1 MDDALLARVEKQA
14 WFHKYPRGWPF
25 LLFVLTSIGTL
36 VSVMAI
42 ESAEAQRRQLELDR
56 NVTEI
61 ASGLQRRAA
70 ENIVLLRAAA
80 ALFASNENVTRK
92 DFTDFANGL
101 HANGDLHGSLG
112 IGWARR
118 VDTTD
123 VSRLEAELRSG
134 EQPKYLVFPRPAA
147 TQSMVVPI
155 VYLEPMSNANR
166 QAIGYDM
173 YSEPVRREAIDAA
186 IQRGRPVASGKVLLI
201 QDQGDAGASGFLI
214 YMPVIRSRNGTKVV
228 SGFVYSP
235 FRADEFIASA
245 AELFRSRQVEI
256 ALYDQITAP
265 EHLLA
270 WRQLPGKNSLLMQRR
285 IQIGDRDWILRV
297 GLKRSQLLSPL
308 SRVTLIFGIIIALLA
323 MFLGRLLTK
332 RAVEDRQVLEWL
344 TRQAAIR
351 NSLTRELNHRVKNT
365 LANVLSIVSLT
376 RRRSVDLDDFAES
389 LTARVRALSATHDLL
404 SQSNWSHAPIGEVI
418 RSELAP
424 YMQGNE
430 THVEIDGPTVSLAP
444 NDALSLG
451 LAVHELAT
459 NAAKYGALSTGDGHI
474 TVSWR
479 LLSPSLAEVNW
490 RERGGPPVRQ
500 PEKRGFGRDL
510 IEKIV
515 AGELKSE
522 VDLRFEPDGV
532 ECRLHVPV
540 RTLGEFALRRNERTP
555 GGKET

>member
-25 LLFVLTSIGTL
+25 LLFILTSIGTV
-36 VSVMAI
+36 VSVIAI

-61 ASGLQRRAA
+61 AAGLQRRTA
-70 ENIVLLRAAA
+70 ENMVLLRAAS
-80 ALFASNENVTRK
+80 ALFGSNRNVTK
-92 DFTDFANGL
+92 SDFNEFAQGL

-112 IGWARR
+112 IGWAPRL
-118 VDTTD
+118 DTTA
-123 VSRLEAELRSG
+123 VPQFEAATRSR
-134 EQPKYLVFPRPAA
+134 EQSNFLVFPRPAP
-147 TQSMVVPI
+147 TQAMVVPI
-155 VYLEPMSNANR
+155 AYLEPLTSANR
-166 QAIGYDM
+166 LAIGYDM
-173 YSEPVRREAIDAA
+173 YSEPVRREAMDSA
-186 IQRGRPVASGKVLLI
+186 IRRGQPVASGKVLLI
-201 QDQGDAGASGFLI
+201 QDEDAEGTSGFLI
-214 YMPVIRSRNGTKVV
+214 YMPVFRSENGGRVV
-228 SGFVYSP
+228 AGFVYSP
-235 FRADEFIASA
+235 FRADEFVASA
-245 AELFRSRQVEI
+245 AELFHSRQVEI

-270 WRQLPGKNSLLMQRR
+270 WRQLPGQNSLLMQRR
-285 IQIGDRDWILRV
+285 IQIGDRNWILRV
-297 GLKRSQLLSPL
+297 GLRRDQMLSPL
-308 SRVTLIFGIIIALLA
+308 SRATLVFGTIIALLA
-323 MFLGRLLTK
+323 MFLGRLITK
-332 RAVEDRQVLEWL
+332 RAAEDRQVLEWL

-376 RRRSVDLDDFAES
+376 RRRSADIDDFSES

-404 SQSNWSHAPIGEVI
+404 SQSNWSHAPIGDVI

-424 YMQGNE
+424 YMEGNE
-430 THVEIDGPTVSLAP
+430 SHVEIDGPTVSLAP

-451 LAVHELAT
+451 LAIHELAT
-459 NAAKYGALSTGDGHI
+459 NAAKYGALSSGEGQI
-474 TVSWR
+474 TVTWR
-479 LLSPSLAEVNW
+479 LLSPVLAEVFW
-490 RERGGPPVRQ
+490 RERGGPPVTQ
-500 PEKRGFGRDL
+500 PQKRGFGRDL

-540 RTLGEFALRRNERTP
+540 RTLGEFALRRNNR
-555 GGKET
+555 

>member
-25 LLFVLTSIGTL
+25 LLFILTSIGTV
-36 VSVMAI
+36 VSVIAI

-61 ASGLQRRAA
+61 AAGLQRRTA
-70 ENIVLLRAAA
+70 ENMVLLRAAS
-80 ALFASNENVTRK
+80 ALFGSNRNVTK
-92 DFTDFANGL
+92 TDFNEFAQGL

-112 IGWARR
+112 IGWAPRL
-118 VDTTD
+118 DTTA
-123 VSRLEAELRSG
+123 VPQFEAATRSR
-134 EQPKYLVFPRPAA
+134 EQSNFLVFPRPAP
-147 TQSMVVPI
+147 TQPMVVPI
-155 VYLEPMSNANR
+155 AYLEPLTSANR
-166 QAIGYDM
+166 LAIGYDM
-173 YSEPVRREAIDAA
+173 YSEPVRREAMDSA
-186 IQRGRPVASGKVLLI
+186 IRRGQPVASGKVLLI
-201 QDQGDAGASGFLI
+201 QDEDAEGTSGFLI
-214 YMPVIRSRNGTKVV
+214 YMPVFRQENGSRVV
-228 SGFVYSP
+228 AGFVYSP
-235 FRADEFIASA
+235 FRADEFVASA
-245 AELFRSRQVEI
+245 AELFHSRQVEI

-270 WRQLPGKNSLLMQRR
+270 WRQLPGQNSLLMQRR
-285 IQIGDRDWILRV
+285 IQIGDRNWILRV
-297 GLKRSQLLSPL
+297 GLKRDQMLSPL
-308 SRVTLIFGIIIALLA
+308 SRATLVFGTIIALLA
-323 MFLGRLLTK
+323 MFLGRLITK
-332 RAVEDRQVLEWL
+332 RAAEDRQVLEWL

-376 RRRSVDLDDFAES
+376 RRRSADIDDFSES

-404 SQSNWSHAPIGEVI
+404 SQSNWSHAPIGDVI

-424 YMQGNE
+424 YMEGNE
-430 THVEIDGPTVSLAP
+430 SHVEIDGPTVSLAP

-451 LAVHELAT
+451 LAIHELAT
-459 NAAKYGALSTGDGHI
+459 NAAKYGALSSGEGQI
-474 TVSWR
+474 TVTWR
-479 LLSPSLAEVNW
+479 LLSPVLAEVYW
-490 RERGGPPVRQ
+490 RERGGPPVTQ
-500 PEKRGFGRDL
+500 PQKRGFGRDL

-540 RTLGEFALRRNERTP
+540 RTLGEFALRRNNR
-555 GGKET
+555 

>member
-25 LLFVLTSIGTL
+25 LLFILTSIGTV
-36 VSVMAI
+36 VSVIAI

-61 ASGLQRRAA
+61 AAGLQRRTA
-70 ENIVLLRAAA
+70 ENMVLLRAAS
-80 ALFASNENVTRK
+80 ALFGSNRNVTK
-92 DFTDFANGL
+92 NDFNEFAQGL

-112 IGWARR
+112 IGWAPKL
-118 VDTTD
+118 DTTA
-123 VSRLEAELRSG
+123 VPQFEAATRSR
-134 EQPKYLVFPRPAA
+134 EQSNFLVFPRPAP
-147 TQSMVVPI
+147 TQAMVVPI
-155 VYLEPMSNANR
+155 AYLEPLTSANR
-166 QAIGYDM
+166 LAIGYDM
-173 YSEPVRREAIDAA
+173 YSEPVRREAMDSA
-186 IQRGRPVASGKVLLI
+186 IRRGQPVASGKVLLI
-201 QDQGDAGASGFLI
+201 QDEDAEGASGFLI
-214 YMPVIRSRNGTKVV
+214 YMPVFRSENGGRVV
-228 SGFVYSP
+228 AGFVYSP
-235 FRADEFIASA
+235 FRADEFVASA
-245 AELFRSRQVEI
+245 AELFHNRQVEI

-270 WRQLPGKNSLLMQRR
+270 WRQLPGQNSLLMQRR
-285 IQIGDRDWILRV
+285 IQIGDRNWILRV
-297 GLKRSQLLSPL
+297 GLKRDQMLSPL
-308 SRVTLIFGIIIALLA
+308 SRATLVFGTIIALLA
-323 MFLGRLLTK
+323 MFLGRLITK
-332 RAVEDRQVLEWL
+332 RAAEDRQVLEWL

-376 RRRSVDLDDFAES
+376 RRRSADIDDFSES

-404 SQSNWSHAPIGEVI
+404 SQSNWSHAPIGDVI

-424 YMQGNE
+424 YMEGNE
-430 THVEIDGPTVSLAP
+430 SHVEIDGPTVSLAP

-451 LAVHELAT
+451 LAIHELAT
-459 NAAKYGALSTGDGHI
+459 NAAKYGALSSGEGQI
-474 TVSWR
+474 TVTWR
-479 LLSPSLAEVNW
+479 LLSPVLAEVFW
-490 RERGGPPVRQ
+490 RERGGPPVTQ
-500 PEKRGFGRDL
+500 PQKRGFGRDL

-540 RTLGEFALRRNERTP
+540 RTLGEFALRRNNR
-555 GGKET
+555 